1 MFVIRAAVESKTD
14 LALEF
19 KYQKC
24 VVGFVIF
31 PFLLERDRLLDSAQ
45 APGPGLLGRCSSQ
58 TKVKNST

>member
-19 KYQKC
+19 KYQTR

-31 PFLLERDRLLDSAQ
+31 PFLLERDRLLDCAL
-45 APGPGLLGRCSSQ
+45 APGPGLPGLCSSQ
-58 TKVKNST
+58 TKIKNST